1 MKRKATTILAVVI
14 TASASIACGGAAE
27 TNDPNEQ
34 SGQQPFNGDGTKT
47 EPTPA
52 PPGAGTPPAPGTA
65 PTPSTP
71 STPPAACDRDAL
83 NRELSG
89 MLIDGALKQHQHFRC
104 LCDDKG
110 YPLVG
115 NINAKG
121 ANASQFCAE
130 IKEKG
135 LL

>member
-1 MKRKATTILAVVI
+1 MRRKATTILAVVI

-27 TNDPNEQ
+27 TNEPSNDR
-34 SGQQPFNGDGTKT
+34 SGQQPFSGDGTKSD
-47 EPTPA
+47 PTPA
-52 PPGAGTPPAPGTA
+52 PTGSPAPTTPPGAPPPA
-65 PTPSTP
+65 
-71 STPPAACDRDAL
+71 TPPAACNKDAL
-83 NRELSG
+83 NGELSG
-89 MLIDGALKQHQHFRC
+89 MLIDAALERHDHFRC

-121 ANASQFCAE
+121 ATASQFCAA
-130 IKEKG
+130 ITEKG

>member
-1 MKRKATTILAVVI
+1 MRRKATTILAVFI
-14 TASASIACGGAAE
+14 TASASIACGGAA
-27 TNDPNEQ
+27 DSNEPESGQ
-34 SGQQPFNGDGTKT
+34 TGQQPFAGDRTS
-47 EPTPA
+47 EPPPA
-52 PPGAGTPPAPGTA
+52 PTGAPAPTTPGTPPPA
-65 PTPSTP
+65 
-71 STPPAACDRDAL
+71 TPPAACNRDAL
-83 NRELSG
+83 NSELSG
-89 MLIDGALKQHQHFRC
+89 VLLDTALQQHAHFRC

-121 ANASQFCAE
+121 ASASQFCSA